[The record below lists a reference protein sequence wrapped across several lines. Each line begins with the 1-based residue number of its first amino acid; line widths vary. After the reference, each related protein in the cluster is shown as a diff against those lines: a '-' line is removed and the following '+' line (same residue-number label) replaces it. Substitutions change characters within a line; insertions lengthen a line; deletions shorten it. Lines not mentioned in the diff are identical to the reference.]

1 MSVVLMPF
9 ICQSSFPGKINTKAE
24 HYLRSLYVCVSPME
38 PLRSVESLMSKST
51 WITGRE
57 LSVLQDLLCSRA
69 IILKAATDTLL
80 NPMQRRAFDET
91 DMLEVPQNDLPG
103 LRLWASLKSSV
114 SHLKSKVSIL
124 LTCPATG
131 NT

>member
-1 MSVVLMPF
+1 
-9 ICQSSFPGKINTKAE
+9 
-24 HYLRSLYVCVSPME
+24 ME
-38 PLRSVESLMSKST
+38 PLRSVELLMSKST
-51 WITGRE
+51 WITGHE

-103 LRLWASLKSSV
+103 LLWASLKSSV

-124 LTCPATG
+124 LTCQAG